1 MSIKPIPEGEN
12 ITGSITKHMDRRFL
26 SSVDLAGQGTVWL
39 TIDKVTKHKTLQYLN
54 GQTDN
59 NVLLMHWKEI
69 DRPLK
74 LNSTNLRA
82 IILRTGT
89 SKVDDWA
96 GVKIPL
102 KAEPGT
108 YFGQPGFAVR
118 VDMRAK
124 EPTTKQEKK

>member
-1 MSIKPIPEGEN
+1 MTTKPIPAGEN
-12 ITGSITKHMDRRFL
+12 ITGNITRHMDRRFL

-39 TIDKVTKHKTLQYLN
+39 TIDHLSKHKELVYQN
-54 GQTDN
+54 GQKDTD
-59 NVLLMHWKEI
+59 VILMHFKEV

-74 LNSTNLRA
+74 VNPTNIRA
-82 IILRTGT
+82 LILRTGT

-96 GVKIPL
+96 GVKVPL

-118 VDMRAK
+118 VDVRAEEPQTKK
-124 EPTTKQEKK
+124 EQK

>member
-1 MSIKPIPEGEN
+1 MTTKPIPEGEN

-39 TIDKVTKHKTLQYLN
+39 TVDHLSKHKELVYQN
-54 GQTDN
+54 GQKDAD
-59 NVLLMHWKEI
+59 VILMHFKEL

-74 LNSTNLRA
+74 LNATNIKA

-118 VDMRAK
+118 VDVRAK
-124 EPTTKQEKK
+124 IQTPKQEKK